1 MKQLL
6 NLFLILLVM
15 VLVSCNRRTKAEMS
29 DSFNKAVSY
38 IETEPQ
44 KAVNFFD
51 VMSSDTLNMKP
62 ASRLYYWLYKTYADD
77 EVCHGKIPMQRAEM
91 LLNAYSRLGVD
102 SLYLMSLYL
111 MGGAYRD
118 LGDMPQAAEF
128 YARVIDEAKKCKL
141 MDKRVTS
148 RSYVQLAKCYEQT
161 LMYQSA
167 VNVLLE
173 ANQQEINDNILINRL
188 LANDYKEL
196 QQYDSA
202 VGCLEKI
209 YVQKGLSV
217 QDRNEVVI
225 ELLPLY
231 VLQNQDEKIN
241 SLAPVLLNQSENTLS
256 ADKVVTLN
264 EAKALLYEYKQ
275 DANSAMTCWHKV
287 LQSKQQVKRQNAAKH
302 LLQLS
307 VKKND
312 AIEAMN
318 YVKLYQELTDTVMHQ
333 MESQQLVKANR
344 AYNYQMQQRKVM
356 QAERESKQT
365 LFVSF
370 LICGVMLM
378 LVVILSLW
386 FIQTKLQHTKEIS
399 AKQIEID
406 DMHAVTMSLQAE
418 LQQLHDD
425 DYRQATAYFPNLKQR
440 LLDVEGEMPTKLW
453 NMLVQAVDVMFPQL
467 LGNINHLWPDV
478 SERQRKMIYLL
489 CIGIPS
495 KHIAVLL
502 NTSPQNVF
510 GHKKR
515 IVQRLSNSE
524 TQRVHDEKQL
534 FYKLRGEMV
543 K

>member
-6 NLFLILLVM
+6 NLFLILSVIAI
-15 VLVSCNRRTKAEMS
+15 VSCNRRTKAEMS

-44 KAVNFFD
+44 KAANFFD
-51 VMSSDTLNMKP
+51 VMATDTLNMKS
-62 ASRLYYWLYKTYADD
+62 ANRLYYWLYKTYADD
-77 EVCHGKIPMQRAEM
+77 EACNGKVPMQRAEM

-118 LGDMPQAAEF
+118 LGDMPQAAEY
-128 YARVIDEAKKCKL
+128 YARVIDEAKKCRL
-141 MDKRVTS
+141 MDKGVTF
-148 RSYVQLAKCYEQT
+148 RSYIQLAKCYEQT
-161 LMYQSA
+161 LMYRSA

-173 ANQQEINDNILINRL
+173 ANRQKMNDNILINRL

-202 VGCLEKI
+202 VLCLEKI
-209 YVQKGLSV
+209 YAQKGTSA
-217 QDRNEVVI
+217 QNRNEAVVD
-225 ELLPLY
+225 LLPLY
-231 VLQNQDEKIN
+231 IQLKQDIKV
-241 SLAPVLLNQSENTLS
+241 SSFAPALLSQRENTLS
-256 ADKVVTLN
+256 VDMAVALN

-275 DANSAMTCWHKV
+275 DVNSAMACWQKV
-287 LQSKQQVKRQNAAKH
+287 LQSEQQIKRQNAAKH
-302 LLQLS
+302 LLQLNM
-307 VKKND
+307 KIND
-312 AIEAMN
+312 AVGVMN
-318 YVKLYQELTDTVMHQ
+318 YAKLYQEVTDTVMCQ
-333 MESQQLVKANR
+333 IESQQLVKTNR

-356 QAERESKQT
+356 QAERESKRT
-365 LFVSF
+365 LFVAF

-378 LVVILSLW
+378 LVVVLALW

-399 AKQIEID
+399 EKQAEIEDINK
-406 DMHAVTMSLQAE
+406 TTFSLQAE

-425 DYRQATAYFPNLKQR
+425 DYCQATNYFPTLKQK
-440 LLDVEGEMPTKLW
+440 LLDVEGEMPTQLW
-453 NMLVQAVDVMFPQL
+453 GMLVQAVDVMFPQL
-467 LGNINHLWPDV
+467 SGNIKRLWADV
-478 SERQRKMIYLL
+478 PERQRKMLYLL

-495 KHIAVLL
+495 KQIAVLL

-515 IVQRLSNSE
+515 IVQRLSDYESLSTHN
-524 TQRVHDEKQL
+524 EKQL